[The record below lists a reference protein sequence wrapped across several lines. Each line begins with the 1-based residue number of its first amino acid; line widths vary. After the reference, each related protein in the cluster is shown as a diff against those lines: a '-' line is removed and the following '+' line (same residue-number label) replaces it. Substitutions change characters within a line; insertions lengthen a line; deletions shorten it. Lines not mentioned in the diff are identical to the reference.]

1 MSFVVKVGVNEDGAL
16 EDLRFANLSLW
27 DAVGELLDNSIS
39 AINKQWTDGQGG
51 KVEIS
56 YYLDAGKPVLRIT
69 DNGVGIDKFVLQN
82 KIFEA
87 HNRPDDRS
95 GLNEFGIGMKHGL
108 ATIGDRYR
116 IESWPAGSLK
126 KYTVPFFAFDDPQSQ
141 VGLMVDEA
149 DSDQDTL
156 GTTVTIYLR
165 REWNREEWD
174 LLLDHLRFA
183 YRTFLRGYNATPLA
197 ERETISIDT
206 TYTGR
211 DGDESERTLQA
222 PELKMLREHPAGQ
235 DQLCELDQ
243 PVQQWRED
251 FEIVLALDEESG
263 GVKEHKITGWMGILE
278 TGDTLRKIGIA
289 IVRRG
294 RALEVTGSF
303 GWLPPAIVGTG
314 NSFGVQRVVGELY
327 WDSMPA
333 QQTKTIPPNSK
344 FLKELEIALSSQFWT
359 NSPLRLQNKNYRR
372 KTSCKILGTGAKP
385 IQQTRPVASNTPKPA
400 ATVAF
405 GADPFRG
412 IEFAVQ
418 FVEDSA
424 ATPIHRTVSR
434 YDRRSK
440 TFLIHLRPGDFA
452 TYKASDISVQKA
464 LVAHWSVAA
473 LVMSGAA
480 EIDRYEDYL
489 VACEVFE
496 A

>member
-56 YYLDAGKPVLRIT
+56 YYLDAGKPILRIT
-69 DNGVGIDKFVLQN
+69 DNGVGIDKFVL
-82 KIFEA
+82 KKKFFEA
-87 HNRPDDRS
+87 HSRPDDRS

-108 ATIGDRYR
+108 ATIGARYR
-116 IESWPAGSLK
+116 IETWPAGSST

-141 VGLMVDEA
+141 DDLMVDEA

-165 REWNREEWD
+165 REWSREEWD
-174 LLLDHLRFA
+174 LLLDHLRYA
-183 YRTFLRGYNATPLA
+183 YRTFLRGYNATPLS
-197 ERETISIDT
+197 ERETISIET
-206 TYTGR
+206 SYTGR
-211 DGDESERTLQA
+211 SGDVAERTLQA
-222 PELKMLREHPAGQ
+222 PELKILKEHPAGP
-235 DQLCELDQ
+235 DQKCELNQ

-251 FEIVLALDEESG
+251 VEILLALSEEP
-263 GVKEHKITGWMGILE
+263 GVVHKITGWMAILE
-278 TGDTLRKIGIA
+278 TGDTLRKVGIA

-303 GWLPPAIVGTG
+303 GWLPPSIVGTG
-314 NSFGVQRVVGELY
+314 NDFGVQRVVGELY

-333 QQTKTIPPNSK
+333 QQTKTIPPDSK
-344 FLKELEIALSSQFWT
+344 FLRELADALSSQFWT
-359 NSPLRLQNKNYRR
+359 NSQLRIQNKNYR
-372 KTSCKILGTGAKP
+372 KTKSCRSLGAPSKVERH
-385 IQQTRPVASNTPKPA
+385 TRPVAQNISKPA

-405 GADPFRG
+405 SADPFRG
-412 IEFAVQ
+412 MEFTVH
-418 FVEDSA
+418 FVEDLA

-434 YDRRSK
+434 YDRKSK
-440 TFLIHLRPGDFA
+440 AFSLHLRPGDLA
-452 TYKASDISVQKA
+452 TYKAADVSVRKA

-473 LVMSGAA
+473 LMMSGAA
-480 EIDRYEDYL
+480 EVDRYEEFL
-489 VACEVFE
+489 VSCEVFE

>member
-39 AINKQWTDGQGG
+39 AINKQWSDGQGG

-82 KIFEA
+82 KFFEA
-87 HNRPDDRS
+87 HNRPDDRT

-116 IESWPAGSLK
+116 IESWPAGSSK

-174 LLLDHLRFA
+174 LLLDHLRYA
-183 YRTFLRGYNATPLA
+183 YRTFLRGYNANPLS
-197 ERETISIDT
+197 ERETISIET
-206 TYTGR
+206 SYTGQS
-211 DGDESERTLQA
+211 GDVSERTLQA
-222 PELKMLREHPAGQ
+222 PELKMLKEHPAGQ

-243 PVQQWRED
+243 PIQQWREN
-251 FEIVLALDEESG
+251 FEIVLALSEEP
-263 GVKEHKITGWMGILE
+263 GVEHKITGWMGILE
-278 TGDTLRKIGIA
+278 TGDTLRKVGIA

-303 GWLPPAIVGTG
+303 GWLPSNIVGKG
-314 NSFGVQRVVGELY
+314 NDFGVQRVVGELY

-333 QQTKTIPPNSK
+333 QQTKTIPPDSK
-344 FLKELEIALSSQFWT
+344 FLSELAVALSVQFWT
-359 NSPLRLQNKNYRR
+359 NSPLRHQNKNYRR
-372 KTSCKILGTGAKP
+372 NKSCKSLGVP
-385 IQQTRPVASNTPKPA
+385 VNVVRHTRPVARNTPKPT

-412 IEFAVQ
+412 IEFTVQ

-440 TFLIHLRPGDFA
+440 TFLIHLRPGDVA
-452 TYKASDISVQKA
+452 TYKASDISVRKA

-473 LVMSGAA
+473 LVLSGAA

>member
-16 EDLRFANLSLW
+16 EALRFANLSLW

-51 KVEIS
+51 KIEIG

-82 KIFEA
+82 KLFEA
-87 HNRPDDRS
+87 HERPDDRS
-95 GLNEFGIGMKHGL
+95 GLSEFGIGMKHGL

-116 IESWPAGSLK
+116 IETWPAGSSK
-126 KYTVPFFAFDDPQSQ
+126 KYTVPFFAFEDPQSQ
-141 VGLMVDEA
+141 VGLTVGET

-156 GTTVTIYLR
+156 GTALTIYLR
-165 REWNREEWD
+165 REWNRAEWD
-174 LLLDHLRFA
+174 LLLDHLRFG
-183 YRTFLRGYNATPLA
+183 YRTFLRGYNASPLA
-197 ERETISIDT
+197 ERETILINTS
-206 TYTGR
+206 YTGR

-222 PELKMLREHPAGQ
+222 PELKMLKEHPAGN

-243 PVQQWRED
+243 PVLQWRENL
-251 FEIVLALDEESG
+251 EVVLALSEEP
-263 GVKEHKITGWMGILE
+263 GVVHKITGWMGILE
-278 TGDTLRKIGIA
+278 EGDTLRKIGIA

-303 GWLPPAIVGTG
+303 GWLPSTIVATG

-333 QQTKTIPPNSK
+333 QQTKTIPPDSR
-344 FLKELEIALSSQFWT
+344 FLSELEIALSSQFWT
-359 NSPLRLQNKNYRR
+359 NSKLRIQNKNYRR
-372 KTSCKILGTGAKP
+372 KGSCKVLGSGTKVAKP
-385 IQQTRPVASNTPKPA
+385 TRPVAPNTPKPA

-412 IEFAVQ
+412 VEFAVQ

-452 TYKASDISVQKA
+452 AYKASDISVRKA
-464 LVAHWSVAA
+464 LVALWSVAA